1 MVGWTFP
8 TRTVPT
14 PLRGGAIDPRSGE
27 QEKMTCEHRVV
38 RVSWIDADDTAG
50 WAEFKESKPWVIQT
64 VGYLVSSGKKKTD
77 FVVLADSHLP
87 DLDQWGGL
95 NRIPMGMVLGV
106 ETLVESAPCGHFYEN
121 TRHTRHS
128 D

>member
-1 MVGWTFP
+1 
-8 TRTVPT
+8 
-14 PLRGGAIDPRSGE
+14 
-27 QEKMTCEHRVV
+27 MTCKHSVV

-50 WAEFKESKPWVIQT
+50 WAEFKKSKTWIIHT
-64 VGYLVSSGKKKTD
+64 IGYLVSSGKKKTD

-95 NRIPMGMVLGV
+95 NRIPRGMVLEV
-106 ETLVESAPCGHFYEN
+106 ETLVESTPCGHFYEN
-121 TRHTRHS
+121 TRHTRHP